1 MSSQIQVPL
10 QNFIFFFVWLALAT
24 EVAGAQEQ
32 ATATDQLA
40 AADSLFAE
48 RQYAESFNYYRQ
60 LFEEEQ
66 VTSPAMLMKM
76 AFIQES
82 RGDYS
87 EALYYLNEYYRLT
100 SDPEVILKIQQ
111 LSEEHNLQGYE
122 YTDFDLFFR
131 YFREYR
137 YVVIYVLAG
146 LALAGIIGLA
156 LTSRRQ
162 RESRPYGWGVMYLV
176 LLGALFVLTNYSLE
190 PQQAIIVADYTY
202 IMDAP
207 SAGAEVKYVSEKGHR
222 VTVNGQEDVWV
233 QIEWNGEPAF
243 VRQGNLRTIR
253 L

>member
-1 MSSQIQVPL
+1 MSSQIQMPP
-10 QNFIFFFVWLALAT
+10 QNFVFFFMMLTLAT
-24 EVAGAQEQ
+24 RAIGANP
-32 ATATDQLA
+32 AQLTQ
-40 AADSLFAE
+40 ADSLFAE
-48 RQYAESFNYYRQ
+48 RQYTESFDHYRQ
-60 LFEEEQ
+60 LFDD
-66 VTSPAMLMKM
+66 VRVVSPAMLMKM

-82 RGDYS
+82 QGDYS

-100 SDPEVILKIQQ
+100 ADPEATQKIRQ

-122 YTDFDLFFR
+122 YNDYDLFLR

-137 YVVIYVLAG
+137 YVLMYVL
-146 LALAGIIGLA
+146 IGLA
-156 LTSRRQ
+156 LIGIVSLAVSTRRHQ
-162 RESRPYGWGVMYLV
+162 RRPYGWGVTYLI
-176 LLGALFVLTNYSLE
+176 LLGGLFVLTNYSLE
-190 PQQAIIVADYTY
+190 PRRAIIMADYTY

-222 VTVNGQEDVWV
+222 VTVDGQEDVWV